1 MLIDMSKSC
10 KYRLIL
16 SKTKNCEKLSD
27 CLVFC
32 RNILAVRQLTV
43 WRLSA
48 YCLDGLLMKGKLSD
62 VRNSDDRNCM
72 RWQNPENRNM
82 GVTTLAYWASV

>member
-32 RNILAVRQLTV
+32 RNILTNRQLAIL
-43 WRLSA
+43 RLSA
-48 YCLDGLLMKGKLSD
+48 NCLDGLQMRGI
-62 VRNSDDRNCM
+62 V
-72 RWQNPENRNM
+72 RWQEFRRQELHA
-82 GVTTLAYWASV
+82 LAEL